1 KNNYFFF
8 IHKVKNKII
17 KIIGNSK
24 IKPINLFLT
33 KKDFLEVIKYFF
45 VKNKL
50 IGFIL
55 LFPIILMILFFTL

>member
-1 KNNYFFF
+1 MV
-8 IHKVKNKII
+8 I
-17 KIIGNSK
+17 
-24 IKPINLFLT
+24 
-33 KKDFLEVIKYFF
+33 KDFLEAIKYFF